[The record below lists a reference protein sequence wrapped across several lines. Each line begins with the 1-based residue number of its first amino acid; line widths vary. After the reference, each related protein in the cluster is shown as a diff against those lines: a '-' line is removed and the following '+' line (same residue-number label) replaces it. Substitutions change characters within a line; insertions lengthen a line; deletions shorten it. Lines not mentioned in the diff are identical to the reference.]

1 MVLTK
6 PINAYPILLRVVLK
20 PPSPAT
26 DPRRGRRCERPC
38 ESRDTSARVI
48 VQCLQF
54 CYNRAMSITREDV
67 QHIAE
72 LAKLRLTE
80 AEEARY
86 QEQLSAIL
94 DYAARLNALDTSAI
108 SPTATVL
115 PLRSVMRDDVARPSP
130 SADEI
135 LANAPAR
142 VDQAFEVRAVLD

>member
-1 MVLTK
+1 
-6 PINAYPILLRVVLK
+6 
-20 PPSPAT
+20 
-26 DPRRGRRCERPC
+26 
-38 ESRDTSARVI
+38 
-48 VQCLQF
+48 
-54 CYNRAMSITREDV
+54 MSITREDV

-130 SADEI
+130 SADEM

>member
-1 MVLTK
+1 
-6 PINAYPILLRVVLK
+6 
-20 PPSPAT
+20 
-26 DPRRGRRCERPC
+26 
-38 ESRDTSARVI
+38 
-48 VQCLQF
+48 
-54 CYNRAMSITREDV
+54 MSITRDDV

-94 DYAARLNALDTSAI
+94 DYAARLNTLDTAAI

-115 PLRSVMRDDVARPSP
+115 PLHSVMRDDVARPSP
-130 SADEI
+130 STAEM

-142 VDQAFEVRAVLD
+142 VDNAFEVRAVLD